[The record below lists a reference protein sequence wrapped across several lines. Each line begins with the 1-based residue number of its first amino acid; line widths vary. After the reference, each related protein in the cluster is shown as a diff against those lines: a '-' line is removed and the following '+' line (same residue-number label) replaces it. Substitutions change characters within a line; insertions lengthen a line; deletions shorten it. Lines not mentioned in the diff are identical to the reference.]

1 MDTYMAFA
9 LLSGLFWTATY
20 ALIIYRGFKD
30 KAHGMPMYAL
40 ALNFSWEFIYSF
52 VTPSPGIQWY
62 INIAWCLFDVVIV
75 YHFLR
80 CWKVDYPDLKPRAFY
95 PYAALVFVTAFLL
108 VLFMQLDG
116 MNPALYDQRGHAL
129 GMGRA
134 YSAYGMNLIMAVLY
148 VEMILKRKSIAGQSI
163 YIALFKLI
171 GTVFASLC
179 FVIAPYPNAAHPGTP
194 APGELLWPL
203 LYAAI
208 FAFDAIYVALV
219 YNRCKAEGVNPWKRA

>member
-1 MDTYMAFA
+1 
-9 LLSGLFWTATY
+9 
-20 ALIIYRGFKD
+20 
-30 KAHGMPMYAL
+30 
-40 ALNFSWEFIYSF
+40 
-52 VTPSPGIQWY
+52 
-62 INIAWCLFDVVIV
+62 
-75 YHFLR
+75 
-80 CWKVDYPDLKPRAFY
+80 
-95 PYAALVFVTAFLL
+95 
-108 VLFMQLDG
+108 
-116 MNPALYDQRGHAL
+116 
-129 GMGRA
+129 
-134 YSAYGMNLIMAVLY
+134 MAVLY

-219 YNRCKAEGVNPWKRA
+219 YSRCKAEGVDPWKRA